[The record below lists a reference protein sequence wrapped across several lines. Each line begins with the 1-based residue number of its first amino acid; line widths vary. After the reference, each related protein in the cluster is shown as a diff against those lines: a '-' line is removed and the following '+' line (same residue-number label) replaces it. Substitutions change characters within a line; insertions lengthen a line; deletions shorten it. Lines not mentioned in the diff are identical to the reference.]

1 MRLVLLLV
9 VAALVY
15 DAVANDSAY
24 TKKAWSDLVALFDNE
39 PATSEGI

>member
-1 MRLVLLLV
+1 MRLVLLLL

-24 TKKAWSDLVALFDNE
+24 TKKAWNELVAMFDRGSDRSN
-39 PATSEGI
+39 I

>member
-1 MRLVLLLV
+1 MRLVLLLL

-24 TKKAWSDLVALFDNE
+24 TKKAWAEIVSLFDDGRAPTNV
-39 PATSEGI
+39 

>member
-1 MRLVLLLV
+1 MRLVLLLL

-24 TKKAWSDLVALFDNE
+24 TKKAWAEFVGLFDSE
-39 PATSEGI
+39 PDRTNI